1 MPKAAVGNMLSISAF
16 ILWGLIPLYFQFIP
30 QADVTELLSIRIV
43 ISVALMLLLIQVFT
57 KSLKHVKAVFTN
69 KKTLLLCFLAGGI
82 NTISLYSMTWAL
94 TNGEVLAVSLG
105 YFINPILSVILG
117 VLFLKDK
124 LSLGQRLAVLLSIIG
139 IGYQVYYY
147 GELPWLSLVMAG
159 AFALYG
165 LIKKFIALDS
175 VTTTLF
181 ELITLLPF
189 ALLVIW
195 IGIDNQSSVIT
206 SGDWQQLVWYIGAA
220 PVTLL
225 PLVLFAMAVERTTLT
240 MIGLTQYIEP
250 SLQFLLAVFIFGELF
265 EQAKLISFA
274 CIWLGL
280 LLCTFEATIVKSGLW
295 ARYAAIRAGR

>member
-1 MPKAAVGNMLSISAF
+1 MSKAAVGNLFSISAF
-16 ILWGLIPLYFQFIP
+16 FLWGLIPLYFQFIP
-30 QADVTELLSIRIV
+30 QADVIELLSIRIV
-43 ISVALMLLLIQVFT
+43 VSIALMLLLILFFT
-57 KSLKHVKAVFTN
+57 KSLKQVTAVFGD
-69 KKTLLLCFLAGGI
+69 KKTLLLCFFAGAI

-94 TNGEVLAVSLG
+94 TNGDVLAVSLG

-117 VLFLKDK
+117 VLFLKDR
-124 LSLGQRLAVLLSIIG
+124 LSLGQRVAVLLSVIG

-165 LIKKFIALDS
+165 LIKKFIKLDS
-175 VTTTLF
+175 ITTTLF

-189 ALLVIW
+189 ALVVIW
-195 IGIDNQSSVIT
+195 FGIEGQNSVLT
-206 SGDWQQLVWYIGAA
+206 SGDWQQLTWYIGAA

-240 MIGLTQYIEP
+240 MIGLTQYLEP

-265 EQAKLISFA
+265 EQAKLVSFA

-280 LLCTFEATIVKSGLW
+280 FLCTFEATLVKSGLW
-295 ARYAAIRAGR
+295 AKYSAIRASR